1 MPRMDLLHY
10 LIKIK
15 YVLCQEEQTKRIRGK
30 VKKAQHTLARGI
42 QGRFSN
48 IHRQISYRISLADS
62 RNGTNDG
69 GGGSLHQANKK
80 LLCRRVLQV
89 HRRLFGSN
97 VYSVKLRLA
106 KGWQR
111 GGNDPCY
118 AIQLSGVSSN
128 SHGYKNL
135 LKFKLHRHC
144 SSRLPC
150 E

>member
-1 MPRMDLLHY
+1 MPRTNLLHN

-15 YVLCQEEQTKRIRGK
+15 HALCQEEQTKRIRGK

-69 GGGSLHQANKK
+69 GSLHQANKNP
-80 LLCRRVLQV
+80 LCRRVLQV

-135 LKFKLHRHC
+135 LKFKLHRHR